1 LTPTNDW
8 ENPQLPARNRLPARA
23 YAFPYPDEP
32 LAMGYDASASPLV
45 MSLNGTWKFHYDP
58 SPAEAPVHYERET
71 FDVSGWDDL
80 PVPSS
85 WQMHGYGRPHYTN
98 VQFPW
103 PIDPPFT
110 PSENPTGSYRRS
122 FVIPAAW
129 TEPSGSAAGSSPGI
143 SLAKKIILRFD
154 GVDSAFHVWINGKEI
169 GFSKGSRLPAEFDIT
184 THLHTD
190 KPNTISVRVYQWSDA
205 SYMEDQDM
213 WWLSGIFRDVM
224 LIARSPQC
232 VQDIQIRTELDAEY
246 RDAMLKIRL
255 DFSEPFSSQLAFK
268 LLDPAGRVANTPN
281 PSLIN
286 AGGSRESLEVELPI
300 SAPLKWTAETP
311 NLYTLL
317 VTTRDASGATL
328 EVIPQRIGF
337 RSVTIVGPNLLVN
350 GVRVMFKGVNR
361 HEHHPDL
368 GRAVPHETAIKDV
381 LLMKQHN
388 INAVRTSHYPPHPR
402 FLDLCDE
409 YGLYVIDECDLETH
423 GFMADPKN
431 PTKDPQWDAACVDR
445 MDRTVHRDINHPS
458 VILWSLGNEADF
470 GPNLMAMAKRARELD
485 DRPIHYEGDR
495 NLDAADV
502 LSMMYPSVDVL
513 KQIGEAKEKL
523 AHWGFALE
531 PERYIDKP
539 MICCEYAHAMGNG
552 PGGLLEYWETFYQ
565 YPRLQGGFVWEWLD
579 HGIRTNTPDG
589 TEYWAYGGDFGDV
602 PNDSNFITDG
612 LLFPDRTPSPGLIEL
627 KKVIEPV
634 KVSAVKLS
642 AESATLSILNRYD
655 FATLDHLHTTW
666 KVEADG
672 KWIAG
677 APIPTPSIA
686 AGKSAEMAIPLQ
698 LPTTIPSS
706 EWVLTISFTLAADNA
721 WGNTGHEIAW
731 AQFMLPTI
739 KLSVHPPS
747 DTPVFSEVSIKG
759 TIPFIRPFEM
769 QTPAK
774 DSPPETGYVPV
785 SSPAKKGTYPFSAS
799 LKSSRTASGLAFHA
813 DTFDLTFD
821 TVRGMIRSW
830 THQGQPVLC
839 TGPRLNLWRAVT
851 DNDRLD
857 QHSGKADKAWRKA
870 FLHLLQHRTESVE
883 HTDNTVKIKS
893 VIAPPNKFISLHA
906 TYVYTFLGNG
916 EVLIETSGEFQ
927 GKWPDAIPR
936 IGLQLTVPD
945 EYTRAKWFGRGP
957 GESYADSK
965 QAGKIGL
972 WSLPV
977 DDLFTNYVYPQENG
991 NRTDVRWATLTRENG
1006 TGLLAAGAM
1015 PFNFSAHHYTTDDLD
1030 RAKHFYELTKRE
1042 FITLNLDYAQN
1053 GIGTASCGPA
1063 PLAKY
1068 LLKPES
1074 FRFELRLRPV
1084 TMNI

>member
-1 LTPTNDW
+1 
-8 ENPQLPARNRLPARA
+8 
-23 YAFPYPDEP
+23 
-32 LAMGYDASASPLV
+32 
-45 MSLNGTWKFHYDP
+45 
-58 SPAEAPVHYERET
+58 
-71 FDVSGWDDL
+71 
-80 PVPSS
+80 
-85 WQMHGYGRPHYTN
+85 
-98 VQFPW
+98 
-103 PIDPPFT
+103 
-110 PSENPTGSYRRS
+110 
-122 FVIPAAW
+122 
-129 TEPSGSAAGSSPGI
+129 
-143 SLAKKIILRFD
+143 
-154 GVDSAFHVWINGKEI
+154 
-169 GFSKGSRLPAEFDIT
+169 
-184 THLHTD
+184 
-190 KPNTISVRVYQWSDA
+190 
-205 SYMEDQDM
+205 
-213 WWLSGIFRDVM
+213 
-224 LIARSPQC
+224 
-232 VQDIQIRTELDAEY
+232 
-246 RDAMLKIRL
+246 
-255 DFSEPFSSQLAFK
+255 
-268 LLDPAGRVANTPN
+268 
-281 PSLIN
+281 
-286 AGGSRESLEVELPI
+286 
-300 SAPLKWTAETP
+300 
-311 NLYTLL
+311 
-317 VTTRDASGATL
+317 
-328 EVIPQRIGF
+328 
-337 RSVTIVGPNLLVN
+337 
-350 GVRVMFKGVNR
+350 
-361 HEHHPDL
+361 
-368 GRAVPHETAIKDV
+368 
-381 LLMKQHN
+381 
-388 INAVRTSHYPPHPR
+388 
-402 FLDLCDE
+402 
-409 YGLYVIDECDLETH
+409 
-423 GFMADPKN
+423 
-431 PTKDPQWDAACVDR
+431 
-445 MDRTVHRDINHPS
+445 
-458 VILWSLGNEADF
+458 
-470 GPNLMAMAKRARELD
+470 
-485 DRPIHYEGDR
+485 
-495 NLDAADV
+495 
-502 LSMMYPSVDVL
+502 
-513 KQIGEAKEKL
+513 
-523 AHWGFALE
+523 
-531 PERYIDKP
+531 
-539 MICCEYAHAMGNG
+539 
-552 PGGLLEYWETFYQ
+552 
-565 YPRLQGGFVWEWLD
+565 
-579 HGIRTNTPDG
+579 
-589 TEYWAYGGDFGDV
+589 
-602 PNDSNFITDG
+602 
-612 LLFPDRTPSPGLIEL
+612 
-627 KKVIEPV
+627 
-634 KVSAVKLS
+634 
-642 AESATLSILNRYD
+642 
-655 FATLDHLHTTW
+655 
-666 KVEADG
+666 
-672 KWIAG
+672 
-677 APIPTPSIA
+677 
-686 AGKSAEMAIPLQ
+686 
-698 LPTTIPSS
+698 
-706 EWVLTISFTLAADNA
+706 
-721 WGNTGHEIAW
+721 
-731 AQFMLPTI
+731 
-739 KLSVHPPS
+739 
-747 DTPVFSEVSIKG
+747 
-759 TIPFIRPFEM
+759 M